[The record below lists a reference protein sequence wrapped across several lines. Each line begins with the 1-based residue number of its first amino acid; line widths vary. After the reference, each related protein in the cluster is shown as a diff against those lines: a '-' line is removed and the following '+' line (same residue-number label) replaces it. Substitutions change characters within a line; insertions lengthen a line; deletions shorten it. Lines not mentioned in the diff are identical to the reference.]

1 MHKTAALEKL
11 TGTQAR
17 CRKKHDWKKC
27 VCECVC
33 VLDARLKKILRGGN
47 MCRKGERKGNKEGE
61 RLKAEEGKR
70 VYESRLR
77 RGNVMVVNVNDT
89 CLLDVQNAR
98 PLWRSFI
105 NFLWILLQSLLG
117 LCLCRVIHDYHQILN
132 QYVDGPPHTA
142 LHVEGCLFSLCSTIR
157 FLW

>member
-1 MHKTAALEKL
+1 M
-11 TGTQAR
+11 
-17 CRKKHDWKKC
+17 
-27 VCECVC
+27 CECVC

-98 PLWRSFI
+98 PL
-105 NFLWILLQSLLG
+105 
-117 LCLCRVIHDYHQILN
+117 
-132 QYVDGPPHTA
+132 
-142 LHVEGCLFSLCSTIR
+142 
-157 FLW
+157 